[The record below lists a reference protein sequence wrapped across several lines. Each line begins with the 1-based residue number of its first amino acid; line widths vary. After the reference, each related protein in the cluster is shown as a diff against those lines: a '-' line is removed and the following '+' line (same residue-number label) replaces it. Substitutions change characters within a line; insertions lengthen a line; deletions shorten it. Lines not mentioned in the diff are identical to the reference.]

1 MITFNA
7 FFYGFSFSK
16 KTNYMVFDQNG
27 EYLHK
32 KETTFGNFSQN
43 QTNYMKYFGLRVF
56 GDNLV
61 LTNDIGLEIAKLS

>member
-1 MITFNA
+1 
-7 FFYGFSFSK
+7 
-16 KTNYMVFDQNG
+16 MVFDQNG